1 MLNATQIILESTR
14 PAKENIKGQDTK
26 NIDEASSKFEKEL
39 HSTLE
44 KIKDSKTSKIEGYR
58 TQKKEEEDSLTDE
71 GKKEHKKTIY
81 NSSLLNLQT
90 LIQSSMD
97 DEISNP
103 NITNTEVDNNDISIE
118 SVGIENQSIVD
129 VDIATNTFNAIKT
142 DEKNPQILDS
152 AQDNEIN
159 STSQEFAIN
168 TPNLDYAERQTDIQ
182 YIENYN
188 EQISVEKPVEQKSR
202 LDFLGKPNTEQLVN
216 YEEKLDLKH
225 LTKPEGQLEQRT
237 QQLDEET
244 ISIHNMQEHNMQD
257 INSSED
263 GKSLEELINNEGKIY
278 TQELKTEQEEIN
290 QKTFDDVLED
300 NIELQF
306 DNLNV
311 IEPFSQQDSTL
322 DFTKVLLSNDLTE
335 KIELIDQLADKTVIT
350 FSEGNTELEIQVKP
364 EHLGKLVLKVGLE
377 DGVLT
382 GKIYTANQEIKE
394 FLQENLDVLRNSL
407 REQGLVFASLDV
419 DVGSQSNPNNFN
431 YFHST
436 QSRSGK
442 TNKFTNYFTIETE
455 NDSPTLQGSLSKIDY
470 LA

>member
-1 MLNATQIILESTR
+1 M
-14 PAKENIKGQDTK
+14 
-26 NIDEASSKFEKEL
+26 

-244 ISIHNMQEHNMQD
+244 ISIHNNKEHNMQD

-278 TQELKTEQEEIN
+278 TQELKTEQEESI
-290 QKTFDDVLED
+290 KTFDDVLED

-311 IEPFSQQDSTL
+311 IEPFPSRITL
-322 DFTKVLLSNDLTE
+322 DFTKVLLSNDLNENRTYRP
-335 KIELIDQLADKTVIT
+335 LLADKTVIT

-377 DGVLT
+377 DGV
-382 GKIYTANQEIKE
+382 
-394 FLQENLDVLRNSL
+394 
-407 REQGLVFASLDV
+407 
-419 DVGSQSNPNNFN
+419 
-431 YFHST
+431 
-436 QSRSGK
+436 
-442 TNKFTNYFTIETE
+442 
-455 NDSPTLQGSLSKIDY
+455 
-470 LA
+470 